1 MKKPITEKQKINLL
15 KLEDELRE
23 AWEMLT
29 PSEKER
35 RSVFSKFLE
44 LQKQVQELLQR
55 NQILKQK
62 EMNNEHAV

>member
-1 MKKPITEKQKINLL
+1 MKKPIIEKQKINLL

-35 RSVFSKFLE
+35 RSVFNKFLE

-55 NQILKQK
+55 NQF
-62 EMNNEHAV
+62 